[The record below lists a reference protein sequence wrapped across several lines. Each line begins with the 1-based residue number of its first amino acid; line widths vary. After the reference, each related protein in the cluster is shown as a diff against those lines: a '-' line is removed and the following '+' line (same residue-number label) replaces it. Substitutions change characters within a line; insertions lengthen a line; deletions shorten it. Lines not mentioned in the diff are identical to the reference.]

1 MSRCCTHPVLFLHF
15 SSLLSQLCRK
25 SRPPWRSLSISTGQG
40 KEAPS
45 LHFLVQSTWT
55 PSCRWP
61 SGTSQPPPTRASLVR
76 GQLLGA
82 RFRVVFLQVS
92 GVFSWLQHQREYLLR
107 MLRAG
112 VCSRAWG
119 IRGGLT
125 AVSEA
130 QLCVEQCRVVPSV
143 CPAGLILPRVNPA
156 CSWCCHVTKFWL
168 NWHEQSVQ
176 FDLSPPSA
184 SASC

>member
-1 MSRCCTHPVLFLHF
+1 MLYSPCALSPLLFLTF
-15 SSLLSQLCRK
+15 SAMQ
-25 SRPPWRSLSISTGQG
+25 
-40 KEAPS
+40 E
-45 LHFLVQSTWT
+45 VQ
-55 PSCRWP
+55 
-61 SGTSQPPPTRASLVR
+61 ASLEKSIHLYWSGEGSPESALSGAKHLDPLLQTAQRHQPIPPDKGFLGTWSASGSQVQ
-76 GQLLGA
+76 GGVSAGFWCLQLVTTPARISAQDAEGRRLQQGLG
-82 RFRVVFLQVS
+82 
-92 GVFSWLQHQREYLLR
+92 H
-107 MLRAG
+107 
-112 VCSRAWG
+112 SR
-119 IRGGLT
+119 GLT

-156 CSWCCHVTKFWL
+156 RSWCCHVTKFWL